1 MIRTLLPSA
10 SFGRIFKRLL
20 KRDPP
25 AAREVNATLKLL
37 EADAFDPR
45 LRTHKLTGIFEGRWA
60 CSAGDDLRIMFRFV
74 IDEGSESILLQT
86 VGTHDE
92 VY

>member
-10 SFGRIFKRLL
+10 SLGRIFKRLL
-20 KRDPP
+20 KRAPQ
-25 AAREVNATLKLL
+25 AARDVKATLKLL

-60 CSAGDDLRIMFRFV
+60 CSAGYDLRIMFWFV
-74 IDEGSESILLQT
+74 IDEGSESILL
-86 VGTHDE
+86 
-92 VY
+92 